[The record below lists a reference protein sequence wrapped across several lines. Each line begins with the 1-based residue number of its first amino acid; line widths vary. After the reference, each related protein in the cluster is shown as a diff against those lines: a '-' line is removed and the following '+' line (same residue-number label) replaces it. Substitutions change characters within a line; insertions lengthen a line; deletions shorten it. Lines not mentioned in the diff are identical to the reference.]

1 MTTGHDTEPG
11 WIDHAAL
18 RRLLDI
24 LGNDPDELA
33 DLMSDYLVDAP
44 DLVRRMLEAAEQ
56 GDREAFRIAA
66 HTLKSNA
73 RDFGA
78 ARLSE
83 LCFAAEAAVSAP
95 ATSADL
101 AALAGEIA
109 RAELAARQALSE
121 VDLADLGHHGA
132 KE

>member
-1 MTTGHDTEPG
+1 MTIGDATDPG

-33 DLMSDYLVDAP
+33 ELMSDYLADAP
-44 DLVRRMLEAAEQ
+44 DLTHRMINAAQ
-56 GDREAFRIAA
+56 AGDSKAFRIAA

-78 ARLSE
+78 IRLSD
-83 LCFAAEAAVSAP
+83 LCAAAEAAAASS
-95 ATSADL
+95 TLSGDL
-101 AALAGEIA
+101 AIHAEKIA
-109 RAELAARQALSE
+109 SAEQAARQALSQVSLE
-121 VDLADLGHHGA
+121 ELRSAGERD
-132 KE
+132 